1 MSAPEETL
9 EVKIQPTVYV
19 QVMMP
24 GGVIQVYE
32 RPIYA
37 EVMSPGPQGAAG
49 TPGIN
54 GLPGPP
60 GQSAILGT
68 WWGPWSPIGGP
79 NSDGQYPSM
88 SLVQH
93 QGSTYLNSSAFL
105 SPVVAPPSPP
115 WELVAAKGED
125 VPPFKYEH
133 LQMTPDAVWTVVHG
147 LNGFPNITAIDS
159 SNSEIV
165 GDLAYID
172 SNTVQITFAS
182 ATGGKAYVS

>member
-1 MSAPEETL
+1 MSQMEETV
-9 EVKIQPTVYV
+9 EVQIAPVTYV

-24 GGVIQVYE
+24 SGVIQVFE

-37 EVMSPGPQGAAG
+37 EVMSPGPQGPAG
-49 TPGIN
+49 SPGIN

-68 WWGPWSPIGGP
+68 WHGGWVATT
-79 NSDGQYPSM
+79 QYPDLGM
-88 SLVQH
+88 VQH
-93 QGSTYLNSSAFL
+93 MGSTYLNFSGFL
-105 SPVVAPPSPP
+105 SPLGVAPPNPP
-115 WELVAAKGED
+115 WELVAAKGVD
-125 VPPFKYEH
+125 GVDAAPFKYVH
-133 LQMTPDAVWTVVHG
+133 DQMTPSAVWVVVHG
-147 LNGFPNITAIDS
+147 LNGFPNVTAIDS

-172 SNTVQITFAS
+172 SNTVQISFAS